1 MTRSARGA
9 GALPYLLLAVTIFFW
24 GTAFRATAV
33 AAEHASPIVISVM
46 RAIPSAIVL
55 LAVVAVLRSSIPRGR
70 ALVWGALSGLMM
82 VTLSFEGI
90 AEGTTLAGAGNAAV
104 LVNTAPFFVLLFA
117 RAFLSERIAPSG
129 VAGLVV
135 AFVGV
140 VAMVSTQLGGD
151 ASRGDLI
158 LGMGIALV
166 AGAGFAVGIL
176 LVKATTMRH
185 PEVDIYGFIAVQYV
199 VGGLALIPLMLL
211 YGDAGAT
218 DWGSGDLWAAL
229 AWVALG
235 SSAIAS
241 LTYFGALR
249 AIPAARAAGWQ
260 FLAPVVAVIVEIAY
274 GAVPEP
280 IVLAGMALVI
290 AGVALATIAPARS
303 APPAPLE
310 PALEGAGGTP
320 G

>member
-1 MTRSARGA
+1 
-9 GALPYLLLAVTIFFW
+9 
-24 GTAFRATAV
+24 
-33 AAEHASPIVISVM
+33 
-46 RAIPSAIVL
+46 
-55 LAVVAVLRSSIPRGR
+55 
-70 ALVWGALSGLMM
+70 
-82 VTLSFEGI
+82 
-90 AEGTTLAGAGNAAV
+90 
-104 LVNTAPFFVLLFA
+104 
-117 RAFLSERIAPSG
+117 
-129 VAGLVV
+129 
-135 AFVGV
+135 
-140 VAMVSTQLGGD
+140 
-151 ASRGDLI
+151 
-158 LGMGIALV
+158 
-166 AGAGFAVGIL
+166 
-176 LVKATTMRH
+176 
-185 PEVDIYGFIAVQYV
+185 
-199 VGGLALIPLMLL
+199 MLL

-249 AIPAARAAGWQ
+249 AIRAARAAGWQ